1 MRLWQALEAMP
12 GPSAVLA
19 EWRRLAGAELD
30 FLTPYL
36 QPRQRLAASY
46 PRLVGGEPTYPYEV
60 VEHGPDDFVGI
71 CPETEDRIVL
81 TRNDL
86 IVYELDWPLLLA
98 DIAAALKIER
108 RTTDPDELPPLTRL
122 VGDYQPT
129 AGYSFPAYLTV
140 PLESRSLTSA
150 VCMLVSTSD
159 DALILLTPTRHR
171 LRLDAQQ
178 ILERKQC
185 CFLPLEDSLAAT
197 GPRQWQATDA
207 AVQAL
212 RDFTGL
218 HIPSTETANGA
229 VFFPTPAGIGWSDVV
244 IRFVDGHSVSV
255 AAGEITRTFHYA
267 QMGMADGRNA
277 KPTRQWELLRA
288 FAQGYGVLTW
298 KSRDADRR
306 NQKRREYLARD
317 LKAFFRIDGEPIVLT
332 DDGKGWR
339 TVFRIEADG

>member
-1 MRLWQALEAMP
+1 MGLWQALEAMP
-12 GPSAVLA
+12 GPAAVLA

-46 PRLVGGEPTYPYEV
+46 PRVVGGEPTYPYEV
-60 VEHGPDDFVGI
+60 VEHGPNDFVGI

-86 IVYELDWPLLLA
+86 IVYELDWPLLLG
-98 DIAAALKIER
+98 DIAATLGLER
-108 RTTDPDELPPLTRL
+108 RAADPDELPPLTRL
-122 VGDYQPT
+122 VGDYRPT

-140 PLESRSLTSA
+140 PLESRGLTSA
-150 VCMLVSTSD
+150 VCLLVSTSD
-159 DALILLTPTRHR
+159 GALILLTPTRHR
-171 LRLDAQQ
+171 LRPDAQQ
-178 ILERKQC
+178 ILERKRC

-197 GPRQWQATDA
+197 GPRQWQTTEA
-207 AVQAL
+207 ADQAL
-212 RDFTGL
+212 RDFTRL
-218 HIPSTETANGA
+218 HVPSAEADNGMA
-229 VFFPTPAGIGWSDVV
+229 FFPTPVGIGWSDVV

-255 AAGEITRTFHYA
+255 AAGEVTRTLHYA
-267 QMGMADGRNA
+267 QLGMADGRNA
-277 KPTRQWELLRA
+277 RPTRQWELLRA
-288 FAQGYGVLTW
+288 FAQGYGTLTW